1 MNEKTLLK
9 AIGGIDDRFLMFDT
23 QEQTDRKSIKHG
35 AVWVVCAAAALAVC
49 IGAAV
54 VLQHGRNEVKSAPE
68 SSVVTSAV
76 TTYKSEIAYEKQWNE
91 MTDEERYTLL
101 EYGGESYDSRLSAV
115 PQEFLGEKAGSAQ
128 AVGYNLFNDKKHTLG
143 CEVFAID
150 GIDQNCAVAV
160 KYDGQENAYAFVNA
174 YYRPQ
179 TLGQFIDDLS
189 LEENLVFGD
198 IYCNYFE
205 NGEYVSMKYTGA
217 DGGVIWNML
226 LSDRTAANVYSDNDW
241 YDVKMDIGVD
251 VPLLGYKNISLGV
264 TEDGYIVTNILDT
277 GKAFYIGK
285 DKTEAFIKYVESEC
299 KGEVLPKENG
309 DEAVPE

>member
-23 QEQTDRKSIKHG
+23 QERTDRKNIKHG
-35 AVWVVCAAAALAVC
+35 IVWAVCAAALAVC
-49 IGAAV
+49 IGAAA
-54 VLQHGRNEVKSAPE
+54 VLQHGRNEVKSSSE
-68 SSVVTSAV
+68 SNMGTSAV
-76 TTYKSEIAYEKQWNE
+76 TTYQSEIAYEKQWDE

-101 EYGGESYDSRLSAV
+101 EYGGKSYDSKLSAV
-115 PQEFLGEKAGSAQ
+115 PQEYLGEKTGSAQ
-128 AVGYNLFNDKKHTLG
+128 AVGYDLFNDEKHTLG
-143 CEVFAID
+143 CEVYAIE

-160 KYDGQENAYAFVNA
+160 KYDGQESAYAFVNA

-179 TLGQFIDDLS
+179 TLGQFIEDLS
-189 LEENLVFGD
+189 LEDNLIFGD
-198 IYCNYFE
+198 IYCDYFE

-217 DGGVIWNML
+217 DGGVIWDML
-226 LSDRTAANVYSDNDW
+226 LTDRTAENVYSDNDW

-251 VPLLGYKNISLGV
+251 LPLLGYKNISLGV

-285 DKTEAFIKYVESEC
+285 DKAEAFIEYVEDEC
-299 KGEVLPKENG
+299 MGEVLPKESG
-309 DEAVPE
+309 GEAIPE

>member
-68 SSVVTSAV
+68 SSAV
-76 TTYKSEIAYEKQWNE
+76 TTYQSEIAYKKQWDE

-101 EYGGESYDSRLSAV
+101 EYGGKSYDSKLSAV
-115 PQEFLGEKAGSAQ
+115 PQEFLGEKAGSAKT
-128 AVGYNLFNDKKHTLG
+128 VGYDLFNDKKHTLG

-160 KYDGQENAYAFVNA
+160 KYDGQESAYAFVNA

-179 TLGQFIDDLS
+179 TLGQFIEDLS
-189 LEENLVFGD
+189 LEDNLVFGD

-217 DGGVIWNML
+217 QGGVIWDML
-226 LSDRTAANVYSDNDW
+226 LSGRAAENVYSDNVW

-285 DKTEAFIKYVESEC
+285 DKSETFIEYVKSEC
-299 KGEVLPKENG
+299 KGKVLPKESG
-309 DEAVPE
+309 GEDIPE